1 MKGLIGKKMGMTRVF
16 NDDGESIPVTV
27 LACGPCPIT
36 QIKTGEKDGYMA
48 LQLGFGSDRKEKR
61 TPKPLL
67 GHLAKSKAGPQ
78 RLLRE
83 FKVASLEGFALG
95 QQLTVELFEGTSKVN
110 VIGVSKGRGFAG
122 VIRRHKFQRG
132 RETHGSHN
140 HRVPGSIGACATPSR
155 VFRGKRMPGRMGN
168 DRVTARNLDLV
179 RIDKENNLL
188 FVKGA
193 VPGTRNGYI
202 LVNAVGD

>member
-16 NDDGESIPVTV
+16 DEDGRSIPVTV
-27 LACGPCPIT
+27 LECGPCPIT
-36 QIKTGEKDGYMA
+36 QIKTNEKDGYQA
-48 LQLGFGSDRKEKR
+48 LQLGFGADRKEKR

-67 GHLAKSKAGPQ
+67 GHLAKSGSGPQ
-78 RLLRE
+78 RMLRE
-83 FKVASLEGFALG
+83 FRVSDLEGYALG
-95 QQLTVELFEGTSKVN
+95 QKLTVELFDGIAKVR
-110 VIGVSKGRGFAG
+110 VTGISKGRGFAG
-122 VIRRHKFQRG
+122 VIRRYNFQRG

-155 VFRGKRMPGRMGN
+155 VFRGKKMPGRMGN
-168 DRVTARNLDLV
+168 DRVSVKNLEVV

-193 VPGTRNGYI
+193 VPGTRNGFI
-202 LVNAVGD
+202 LVDAVSA

>member
-16 NDDGESIPVTV
+16 DEDGRSIPVTV
-27 LACGPCPIT
+27 LECGPCPVT
-36 QIKTGEKDGYMA
+36 QIKTTEKDGYQA
-48 LQLGFGSDRKEKR
+48 VQLGFGADRKEKR

-67 GHLAKSKAGPQ
+67 GHLAKSGSGPQ
-78 RLLRE
+78 RMLRE
-83 FKVASLEGFALG
+83 FKVDDLEGFALG
-95 QQLTVELFEGTSKVN
+95 QQITVDLFDGTAKVR
-110 VIGVSKGRGFAG
+110 VTGISKGRGFAG
-122 VIRRHKFQRG
+122 VIRRYGFQRG

-155 VFRGKRMPGRMGN
+155 VFRGKKMPGRMGN
-168 DRVTARNLDLV
+168 DRVTVKNLELV

-202 LVNAVGD
+202 LVNAI

>member
-16 NDDGESIPVTV
+16 DEDGRSIPVTV
-27 LACGPCPIT
+27 LECGPCPIT
-36 QIKTGEKDGYMA
+36 QIKTNEKDGYQA
-48 LQLGFGSDRKEKR
+48 VQLGFGADRKEKR

-67 GHLAKSKAGPQ
+67 GHLAKSGSGPQ

-83 FKVASLEGFALG
+83 FRVNDLEGYALG
-95 QQLTVELFEGTSKVN
+95 QNLTVDLFDGIAKVR
-110 VIGVSKGRGFAG
+110 VTGISKGRGFAG
-122 VIRRHKFQRG
+122 VIRRYNFQRG

-155 VFRGKRMPGRMGN
+155 VYRGKRMPGRMGN
-168 DRVTARNLDLV
+168 DKVTVKNLEVVRV
-179 RIDKENNLL
+179 DKENNLL

-193 VPGTRNGYI
+193 VPGARNGFI
-202 LVNAVGD
+202 LVNAISA